1 MEEKEVEEIE
11 RMMSRIE
18 KLSSISVEEWEVL
31 YDRVYELFAEA
42 ERPEDKAF
50 LQKAKKEL
58 RKFRQKDEKERV
70 RE

>member
-1 MEEKEVEEIE
+1 MEEKKIEEVERLI
-11 RMMSRIE
+11 SRIE
-18 KLSSISVEEWEVL
+18 KLSSISVEEWELL
-31 YDRVYELFAEA
+31 YDRVYALFAEA

-58 RKFRQKDEKERV
+58 RKFKEKNGERV